1 MLIKVK
7 VFPKSKKE
15 EFIKKNEDSFIIKIK
30 EKPIEGEAN
39 KSVINLLSSHFNI
52 PSKKFRI
59 IKGSKT
65 RNKIIEIHE

>member
-7 VFPKSKKE
+7 VFPNSKKE
-15 EFIKKNEDSFIIKIK
+15 EFIIKDRSSFVVKIK
-30 EKPIEGEAN
+30 EKPIEGKAN
-39 KSVINLLSSHFNI
+39 DSVIDKLASHFNI

>member
-15 EFIKKNEDSFIIKIK
+15 ELIIKDKDSFDIKIK
-30 EKPIEGEAN
+30 EKPIEGKANEA
-39 KSVINLLSSHFNI
+39 VINKLASHFNI
-52 PSKKFRI
+52 SPKKFRI